1 MKAITKDGTS
11 YEVKFTNTLNLT
23 DLYYFECDDRKFGW
37 YNKFGALIKISDK
50 WYDCQPRLKY
60 LNGKDTPYVCLGP
73 SAKEALNIN
82 TQKNVSIFLDSIP
95 KEEFDEFYNDL
106 IQSVKEKAN
115 ALIFTYIEITHN
127 FICKSDCEEDCGYLY
142 FNEKAL
148 GILKAFNALEKFED
162 RLKFTSLFEGIDTV
176 YRIDATNEKL
186 LFTLATPK
194 LKEIEERKEKKRK
207 RDEKIR
213 RVKEAIENG
222 AVSFCCESSP
232 HEEDLSEVI
241 LTRPCPNAGL
251 FVLTHSVSSEV
262 FFKIKKF
269 GVYYDRD
276 FLEECDMFSAIPG
289 WRFGKEAIETLLDDN
304 VKVFVDY
311 EEVVRS

>member
-11 YEVKFTNTLNLT
+11 YEMKFTNTLTLME
-23 DLYYFECDDRKFGW
+23 LYFSECDERRFDW
-37 YNKFGALIKISDK
+37 YNFGALIKISDK
-50 WYDCQPRLKY
+50 WYHCQPKIMY
-60 LNGKDTPYVCLGP
+60 LDDKMTPYVCLGS
-73 SAKEALNIN
+73 SAKDALGIN

-115 ALIFTYIEITHN
+115 ALNFTYIEFTHDY
-127 FICKSDCEEDCGYLY
+127 ICNSDCEEDYRYLY

-148 GILKAFNALEKFED
+148 SILNAFNALEKFED
-162 RLKFTSLFEGIDTV
+162 RLKFTSFFERLDTI
-176 YRIDATNEKL
+176 YRVDATNEKS
-186 LFTLATPK
+186 LFALAAPK
-194 LKEIEERKEKKRK
+194 IKEIEVRKEKN
-207 RDEKIR
+207 EKIR

-222 AVSFCCESSP
+222 AVSFRCESAP

-251 FVLTHSVSSEV
+251 FVLTHRVSSEV

-276 FLEECDMFSAIPG
+276 FLEECDMFCSVPG